1 MDTDKEFMY
10 FSVETLQLLYGCWM
24 GVGAGGV
31 VYWFRNQT
39 VLHIVH
45 LSADICNND
54 NCRICLIHICNAVEV
69 WIFLWIYEFKL
80 NININYSRQT
90 V

>member
-10 FSVETLQLLYGCWM
+10 FSVETLQLLYGSWM
-24 GVGAGGV
+24 GVGAGDV

-45 LSADICNND
+45 LSADIC
-54 NCRICLIHICNAVEV
+54 
-69 WIFLWIYEFKL
+69 K
-80 NININYSRQT
+80 
-90 V
+90 

>member
-54 NCRICLIHICNAVEV
+54 NCRICLIHICNAVGV
-69 WIFLWIYEFKL
+69 WIFQIRFMNL
-80 NININYSRQT
+80 N
-90 V
+90 